1 MFPRA
6 KCSTEQGEG
15 KRLEKKLLPLCR
27 IGERGAKE
35 TARETLRAIESLASQ
50 WKDAIYVK
58 QGDMKPTS
66 CILGIK
72 LILHLCD
79 LGLRERYRILQNT
92 QLKENISVLLVVLS
106 TQ

>member
-1 MFPRA
+1 M
-6 KCSTEQGEG
+6 
-15 KRLEKKLLPLCR
+15 LPLCR
-27 IGERGAKE
+27 KGERGAKE

-58 QGDMKPTS
+58 QGDVKPTS

-92 QLKENISVLLVVLS
+92 QSKENISVLLVVLS
-106 TQ
+106 IL